1 MELPARI
8 GKYELIE
15 FLGGGMSQVYRA
27 RDTVICRTVALKIL
41 TPEGCRE
48 GDVKARFLQEA
59 RMAGSAS
66 HENVINIF
74 DFGEDRGQ
82 PFLVMEFLK
91 GDNLGTLIRQARTGD
106 LINRL
111 GARSFFPGSTTLL
124 SLGIFRMGKQGLP
137 CAARLF
143 SEHVQ
148 IP

>member
-1 MELPARI
+1 
-8 GKYELIE
+8 
-15 FLGGGMSQVYRA
+15 MSQVYRA

-41 TPEGCRE
+41 TPEGCRD

-66 HENVINIF
+66 HENVVNIF

-124 SLGIFRMGKQGLP
+124 SLGISGLGSRGSHAP
-137 CAARLF
+137 LDCLASTYRYPEWLL
-143 SEHVQ
+143 STSMPTHS
-148 IP
+148 PR